1 MQKNKLALKQNA
13 KQASL
18 RTNATSKSQTNPKE
32 TSKKSSI
39 SKPPLK
45 GTSKS
50 STRQQQQQQSNRVT
64 GEDSVVISKSALDN
78 LLKQLV
84 DAKHAAN
91 ILPPIGNRQ
100 EDSITPSHQGDDNN
114 EVSTTTQ
121 HKAISHN
128 ESQKQSRRDNKHKEL
143 DYADVPGLSSSRP
156 VAPQTTRD
164 SSVGEHSS
172 GEHHNTTFIVN
183 FCIELIVPLDIQL
196 RHISIQH
203 KAL

>member
-1 MQKNKLALKQNA
+1 M
-13 KQASL
+13 
-18 RTNATSKSQTNPKE
+18 
-32 TSKKSSI
+32 
-39 SKPPLK
+39 K

-50 STRQQQQQQSNRVT
+50 STRQQQQQQQQQQSNRVT

-91 ILPPIGNRQ
+91 TLPSIGNRQ
-100 EDSITPSHQGDDNN
+100 EDSITPNHQDDDNN
-114 EVSTTTQ
+114 EVSTTTR

-164 SSVGEHSS
+164 SSVGEDSS
-172 GEHHNTTFIVN
+172 GEHHNTTFKVN
-183 FCIELIVPLDIQL
+183 LLY
-196 RHISIQH
+196 
-203 KAL
+203 

>member
-18 RTNATSKSQTNPKE
+18 RTNGTSKSQIPPKE
-32 TSKKSSI
+32 TNKKSSI
-39 SKPPLK
+39 SRPPLK

-50 STRQQQQQQSNRVT
+50 STRQQQQQQQQSNHVT

-91 ILPPIGNRQ
+91 VLPPIGNRQ
-100 EDSITPSHQGDDNN
+100 EDSIAPNHQGDNNN

-121 HKAISHN
+121 QKAINHT
-128 ESQKQSRRDNKHKEL
+128 EPQKQWQHDSKHKEL
-143 DYADVPGLSSSRP
+143 DYADVPGLSSSKT

-172 GEHHNTTFIVN
+172 GEYNITIFKVN
-183 FCIELIVPLDIQL
+183 FQMY
-196 RHISIQH
+196 
-203 KAL
+203 